1 MKFATFPKFAL
12 MSLMAGVLALILT
25 GCGAVA
31 NNPEALTQGNWSMA
45 ATSNGS
51 AGTFNIGCSLTQSG
65 SSLAGTMY
73 VVGSCI
79 STSEQVAFTGSV
91 SGNNITLAS
100 SGGSGQVITL
110 SLTGTASSL
119 TGTYSVNGGCDTG
132 DSGTVVATPV
142 ASVTGT
148 WNAPILNDGAGDPNV
163 TLSMALTQ
171 ATTPSANGTFA
182 LTGTLTYTGSTCEA
196 SGTISSASI
205 AGPYLVINANTVDSD
220 SSTGSITYTQGLL
233 NSASTPTSMTG
244 TYNVISDGGN
254 LPCSGDLAT
263 VTFTKQ

>member
-1 MKFATFPKFAL
+1 MKFGSFPKLAL
-12 MSLMAGVLALILT
+12 MSVTAGALALVLT

-51 AGTFNIGCSLTQSG
+51 AGSFNIGGNLSQSG

-91 SGNNITLAS
+91 SGSNVTLSS

-110 SLTGTASSL
+110 NLTGTASSL
-119 TGTYSVNGGCDTG
+119 TGTYTVSGGCDTG

-148 WNAPILNDGAGDPNV
+148 WNAPIVNDGNGDPNV
-163 TLSMALTQ
+163 TLSMALTE
-171 ATTPSANGTFA
+171 ATTASTNGSFA
-182 LTGTLTYTGSTCEA
+182 LTGTLTYTGSTC
-196 SGTISSASI
+196 SVTGTITQASI
-205 AGPYLVINANTVDSD
+205 TGHYVVINANTVEYDG
-220 SSTGSITYTQGLL
+220 SSGSFTYTQGLL
-233 NSASTPTSMTG
+233 NNPSSPTTMTG
-244 TYNVISDGGN
+244 TYNVIEGLCD
-254 LPCSGDLAT
+254 GDLAT